1 MLLLSPLPPRPL
13 REETDLLRLAAFPA
27 DCVGGGVAGRGSW
40 IMVMSSR
47 SSLRDSS
54 PRGRFLVG
62 LPVLLLDRET
72 DALREGAADG
82 GRERER
88 MRSGTEDIF
97 GEEMNREG
105 VISLYFFI

>member
-1 MLLLSPLPPRPL
+1 
-13 REETDLLRLAAFPA
+13 
-27 DCVGGGVAGRGSW
+27 
-40 IMVMSSR
+40 MSSE
-47 SSLRDSS
+47 SSLRYSS

-62 LPVLLLDRET
+62 LLVLLLDRET

-97 GEEMNREG
+97 GER
-105 VISLYFFI
+105 